1 MTAKIQICF
10 KYCMVLSI
18 LYNFFMTGSLLKSY
32 LAFNHLSQSTVAKL
46 TNHSQTTISTL
57 CNAEKISPRQIR
69 YFRDV
74 FDMYGY
80 PDWARKYFNVVSS
93 SDPDSDSSSQAF
105 DKLTSEILATLKCEI
120 NLLNEQL
127 AIKDRQ
133 IDKLLKALGCK
144 KI

>member
-1 MTAKIQICF
+1 
-10 KYCMVLSI
+10 
-18 LYNFFMTGSLLKSY
+18 MTGSLLKSF

-74 FDMYGY
+74 FDIYGY

-93 SDPDSDSSSQAF
+93 SDSDADSDADSVASSQAF
-105 DKLTSEILATLKCEI
+105 DKLISEILATLKCEI

-133 IDKLLKALGCK
+133 IEKLLKALGRK